1 MIYRRLDFGINISDV
16 HDERS
21 SVKVVEAS
29 VPTRKSKISDVL
41 CSEEDSNSA
50 FPRRESRENPW
61 VVGGGGG
68 VLPCK
73 RLMGMCRLIGSHF
86 HDWIDYNGVAFS
98 IGFLELGR
106 AFSDFLE

>member
-1 MIYRRLDFGINISDV
+1 MIYRRLDFGINISNV

-61 VVGGGGG
+61 RVGGG
-68 VLPCK
+68 VLPYK

-86 HDWIDYNGVAFS
+86 HDWIDYNGGAFS
-98 IGFLELGR
+98 IDVLELGR
-106 AFSDFLE
+106 ALSDFLE